1 MVQGALVL
9 LLLCLLAFASY
20 DRAKEVQW
28 MHRIQQGD
36 SEALRK
42 LYRTYKDLLF
52 GLILKILK
60 DRQEAED
67 CLQEVFTQAWERVD
81 QFDAERGT
89 PYGFL
94 VTMARNKA
102 IDRTRSKVY
111 KNQQRSD
118 HVIDDFTM
126 VPLSEGNSPL
136 QHTALEDRAEQ
147 LRAALREL
155 PDNQRYVLRLAYFG
169 GKTQSEIANETG
181 IPLGTVKYRTRQGLI
196 KLRELLSFIE
206 SS

>member
-1 MVQGALVL
+1 
-9 LLLCLLAFASY
+9 
-20 DRAKEVQW
+20 

-36 SEALRK
+36 TEALRK

-60 DRQEAED
+60 DREEAED
-67 CLQEVFTQAWERVD
+67 CLQEVFTQAWERAK

-111 KNQQRSD
+111 KNKQRQD
-118 HVIDDFTM
+118 QVIDDFTL
-126 VPLSEGNSPL
+126 VPTSKGHDPAEHAERS
-136 QHTALEDRAEQ
+136 DRADQ
-147 LRAALREL
+147 LRAALQEI
-155 PDNQRYVLRLAYFG
+155 PENQRYVLRLAYFSG
-169 GKTQSEIANETG
+169 MTQSEIAKETG
-181 IPLGTVKYRTRQGLI
+181 IPLGTVKYRTRQGML
-196 KLRELLSFIE
+196 KLRALLSFIK
-206 SS
+206 SP